1 LKDPKNRLDQQSE
14 EVAQGYYN
22 FANVLCQ
29 LKGDLVKAEMLG
41 RESLRIRTRLYGN
54 NHQNVGYISSL
65 LGRILKAQNKLGRET
80 KELFERSLAIDTESF
95 GPDGTNTAVSV
106 VNLAN
111 FYGQCADAQKTTETR
126 KEQLLLSRSKF
137 VEAVRIYQKILG
149 PNHPTTIGLSSNVSM
164 ISNRLSEML
173 R

>member
-1 LKDPKNRLDQQSE
+1 
-14 EVAQGYYN
+14 
-22 FANVLCQ
+22 
-29 LKGDLVKAEMLG
+29 
-41 RESLRIRTRLYGN
+41 
-54 NHQNVGYISSL
+54 

-111 FYGQCADAQKTTETR
+111 VSVYGQCADAQKTTETS
-126 KEQLLLSRSKF
+126 KEQLLLSKSKF

-149 PNHPTTIGLSSNVSM
+149 PNHPTTIGLSSNISM
-164 ISNRLSEML
+164 ISNRLSEIL